1 MLRPTPPGETKISP
15 GVVDRGE
22 SGRGDAEVMSMAAE
36 PNTKTE
42 GGGRACLAFTSELDD
57 DACGDEDC
65 SGMIEG
71 KCVEDD
77 ACGSRCSRSSLATSP
92 ATCAPTCALFSISLT
107 SKAADFSTL
116 PQSRSLVRLTQLE
129 GRASRQLPDALQQP
143 RRHLLAPHID
153 TLLYALQ
160 DSLLD
165 GYLHF
170 STSCCVLGRDGNS
183 EKGAERGWER
193 ERGV

>member
-1 MLRPTPPGETKISP
+1 
-15 GVVDRGE
+15 
-22 SGRGDAEVMSMAAE
+22 MSMAAE

-71 KCVEDD
+71 KCVEDDACGDEDCSGMIEGKCVED

-165 GYLHF
+165 GHLHF